1 MPVLAEVG
9 QRELDEIGRALEVVA
24 GDRVGDGVGE
34 HAVSGVP
41 AAGGPVQLGYPVRM
55 LGEEPGA

>member
-9 QRELDEIGRALEVVA
+9 QRELDEVGRALVVAA

-41 AAGGPVQLGYPVRM
+41 AAGGPVQLGHPVRM